1 MNSKPN
7 IVDTSIEYLKG
18 VGPARAEALRAE
30 LQIFTF
36 DDLLNYYPFR
46 YYDRQEII
54 PIAKVNA
61 DMPFALVRGR
71 ITSIN
76 AQGQGR
82 SSRLSAILKDG
93 SGSLEIIWFQ
103 GIKWVKEKI
112 AAGQEFIVFGKPSLY
127 GGRCNMA
134 HPELETVQQF
144 SERLSEGIVPVYYST
159 EKLKQKGLDSRGIA
173 KIMQTALK
181 TTEGYIQ
188 ETLPE
193 YILEKLQLTSRSAA
207 IRYIHFP
214 SDEEAQRK
222 AEYRLKF
229 EELLFLQLRLLQTKL
244 HRSQKLKGLI
254 FPEVGSYFNDF
265 YAHHIPFEMT
275 NAQKRV
281 VKEIRRDMNT
291 GAQMNRL
298 LQGDVGSGKTLV
310 ALLCMLI
317 ATDNGYQSCMM
328 APTEILAQQHFNTI
342 TKMLD
347 TMDVKVGL
355 LTGSTKTAQRK
366 RLHEQLESGDLHILI
381 GTHAVI
387 ENKVQF
393 KNLGFVVI
401 DEQHRFGVAQRAEIW
416 KKNVVP
422 PHILVMTATPIPR
435 TLAMTVYGDLDVS
448 VIDEMPPG
456 RKPVKTL
463 HYYDSKRLMVFNF
476 MREQIRQGRQIYVV
490 YPLIE
495 ESEVL
500 DLKDLMDGYE
510 SIVRDFPLPEYQIGI
525 VHGRMK
531 QDVKDY
537 EMQRFKDGIS
547 NILVA
552 TTVIEVGV
560 DVPNASVMV
569 IENSE
574 RFGLAQLHQLR
585 GRVGRGAEQSY
596 CILMSSYKLSKDARA
611 RLETMVKTTNGFEIA
626 EADLKLRGPG
636 DLTGTQ
642 QSGMIELKIASIV
655 KDETLV
661 TLARRIAIE
670 VLNEDASLSLPQ
682 NERLRLQVKKISRI
696 FGNWGLIS

>member
-1 MNSKPN
+1 MNDKPN
-7 IVDTSIEYLKG
+7 KTDTAIEYLKG
-18 VGPARAEALRAE
+18 VGPARAEILKSE
-30 LQIFTF
+30 LQILTF
-36 DDLLNYYPFR
+36 EDLLNYYPFR

-61 DMPFALVRGR
+61 DMAFALVRGR

-76 AQGQGR
+76 TQGQGR
-82 SSRLSAILKDG
+82 SSRLTAVLRDG
-93 SGSLEIIWFQ
+93 SGSLELVWFQ

-112 AAGQEFIVFGKPSLY
+112 VGGQEFVVFGKPALF
-127 GGRCNMA
+127 GGHYNMA
-134 HPELETVQQF
+134 HPEVETVQQF
-144 SERLSEGIVPVYYST
+144 SERLSEGTVPVYYST

-181 TTEGYIQ
+181 TTEGHLH
-188 ETLPE
+188 ETLPDHL
-193 YILEKLQLTSRSAA
+193 LEKLQLTPRATA
-207 IRYIHFP
+207 IRNIHFP
-214 SDEEAQRK
+214 ADEEAQRQ

-254 FPEVGSYFNDF
+254 FPDVGSCFNNF
-265 YAHHIPFEMT
+265 YTQHLPFELT

-317 ATDNGYQSCMM
+317 AIDNGYQSCMM

-342 TKMLD
+342 SKMLGS
-347 TMDVKVGL
+347 MEVKVGL
-355 LTGSTKTAQRK
+355 LTGSTKSAQRK
-366 RLHEQLESGDLHILI
+366 RLHEQLESGALQILI

-416 KKNVVP
+416 KKNVIP

-448 VIDEMPPG
+448 VLDEMPPG

-476 MREQIRQGRQIYVV
+476 IREQIRQGGQIYVV

-495 ESEVL
+495 ESETL

-510 SIVRDFPLPEYQIGI
+510 SIVRDFPLPEYQTGI

-560 DVPNASVMV
+560 DVPNASVMI
-569 IENSE
+569 IENAE

-596 CILMSSYKLSKDARA
+596 CILMSSYKLSKDARS
-611 RLETMVKTTNGFEIA
+611 RLEIMVKTNNGFEIA

-636 DLTGTQ
+636 DITGTQ
-642 QSGMIELKIASIV
+642 QSGMMELKIASIV
-655 KDETLV
+655 RDEALV

-670 VLNEDASLSLPQ
+670 ILNEDAPLTLPQ
-682 NERLRLQVKKISRI
+682 NERLRRQVKKISRV

>member
-1 MNSKPN
+1 ML
-7 IVDTSIEYLKG
+7 DTAIEYVKG
-18 VGPARAEALRAE
+18 VGPARAEVLKSE
-30 LQIFTF
+30 LQIFTIE
-36 DDLLNYYPFR
+36 DLINYYPFR

-54 PIAKVNA
+54 PINKINV
-61 DMPFALVRGR
+61 DMAFALLRGR
-71 ITSIN
+71 ITSVST
-76 AQGQGR
+76 QGQGR
-82 SSRLSAILKDG
+82 LSRLTAILKDE
-93 SGSLEIIWFQ
+93 SGSLELIWFQ
-103 GIKWVKEKI
+103 GIKWLKEKVVV
-112 AAGQEFIVFGKPSLY
+112 GQEFIVFGKPTLFS
-127 GGRCNMA
+127 GRYNMA
-134 HPELETVQQF
+134 HPELETLQQF
-144 SERLSEGIVPVYYST
+144 SERLGEGFVPVYYST
-159 EKLKQKGLDSRGIA
+159 EKLKSKGFDSRGIA
-173 KIMQTALK
+173 KIMQIALK
-181 TTEGYIQ
+181 MVEGHIR
-188 ETLPE
+188 ETLPD
-193 YILEKLQLTSRSAA
+193 YLLDKLHLTSRAVA
-207 IRYIHFP
+207 IRNIHFP
-214 SDEEAQRK
+214 SNNDQQRQS
-222 AEYRLKF
+222 EYRLKL

-244 HRSQKLKGLI
+244 HRSQKLKGVV
-254 FPEVGSYFNDF
+254 FPDVGRYFNDF
-265 YAHHIPFEMT
+265 YAHHLPFELT

-317 ATDNGYQSCMM
+317 AIDNGYQSCMM

-342 TKMLD
+342 SKLLD
-347 TMDVKVGL
+347 SMDVKVGL
-355 LTGSTKTAQRK
+355 LTGSTKSKQRK
-366 RLHEQLESGDLHILI
+366 LLHEQLESGALHILI

-387 ENKVQF
+387 EDTVKFN
-393 KNLGFVVI
+393 NLGFVVI

-448 VIDEMPPG
+448 VLDEMPPG

-463 HYYDSKRLMVFNF
+463 HYYDSKRLMVFSF

-495 ESEVL
+495 ESETM

-531 QDVKDY
+531 QDVKDF
-537 EMQRFKDGIS
+537 EMQRFKGGVS

-569 IENSE
+569 IENAE

-596 CILMSSYKLSKDARA
+596 CILMSSYKLSKEARS
-611 RLETMVKTTNGFEIA
+611 RLEIMVKTTDGFEIA

-642 QSGMIELKIASIV
+642 QSGMLDLKI
-655 KDETLV
+655 
-661 TLARRIAIE
+661 
-670 VLNEDASLSLPQ
+670 
-682 NERLRLQVKKISRI
+682 
-696 FGNWGLIS
+696 

>member
-1 MNSKPN
+1 ML
-7 IVDTSIEYLKG
+7 DTGVEYLKG
-18 VGPARAEALRAE
+18 VGPARAEALKSE

-36 DDLLNYYPFR
+36 EDLINYYPFR

-54 PIAKVNA
+54 PINKVNA
-61 DMPFALVRGR
+61 DMTFALIHGR
-71 ITSIN
+71 ITSVTT
-76 AQGQGR
+76 QGQGR
-82 SSRLSAILKDG
+82 SSRLTAVLRDE
-93 SGSLEIIWFQ
+93 SGSIELIWFQ
-103 GIKWVKEKI
+103 GIKWIKEKVVT
-112 AAGQEFIVFGKPSLY
+112 GQEFIVFGKPTLFSGHY
-127 GGRCNMA
+127 NMA
-134 HPELETVQQF
+134 HPELETMQQF
-144 SERLSEGIVPVYYST
+144 SERLGEGIIPVYYST
-159 EKLKQKGLDSRGIA
+159 EKLKQKGFDSRGIA

-181 TTEGYIQ
+181 MAEGHIK
-188 ETLPE
+188 ETLPD
-193 YILEKLQLTSRSAA
+193 YMLEKLHLTPRSVA
-207 IRYIHFP
+207 IRNIHFP
-214 SDEEAQRK
+214 SNNDLQRQ
-222 AEYRLKF
+222 AEHRLKF

-244 HRSQKLKGLI
+244 HRSQKLKGLV
-254 FPEVGSYFNDF
+254 FPDVGSFFNDF
-265 YAHHIPFEMT
+265 YAHHLPFELT
-275 NAQKRV
+275 GAQKRV

-317 ATDNGYQSCMM
+317 AIDNGYQSCMM

-342 TKMLD
+342 SKMLEA
-347 TMDVKVGL
+347 MDVTVGL
-355 LTGSTKTAQRK
+355 LTGSTKSAQRK
-366 RLHEQLESGDLHILI
+366 KLHEQLESGDLHILI

-387 ENKVQF
+387 EDKVKF
-393 KNLGFVVI
+393 NNLGFVVI

-422 PHILVMTATPIPR
+422 PHVLVMTATPIPR

-448 VIDEMPPG
+448 ILDEMPPG

-463 HYYDSKRLMVFNF
+463 HYYDSKRLMVFSF

-495 ESEVL
+495 ESETM

-569 IENSE
+569 IENAE

-596 CILMSSYKLSKDARA
+596 CILMSSYKLSKEARS
-611 RLETMVKTTNGFEIA
+611 RLEIMVKTTDGFEIA

-636 DLTGTQ
+636 DITGTQ
-642 QSGMIELKIASIV
+642 QSGMMELKIASIV
-655 KDETLV
+655 KDEALV
-661 TLARRIAIE
+661 ALARRIAIE
-670 VLNEDASLSLPQ
+670 ILNEDAPLTLPQ
-682 NERLRLQVKKISRI
+682 HERLRQQVKKMSRV

>member
-1 MNSKPN
+1 ML
-7 IVDTSIEYLKG
+7 DTAIEYVKG
-18 VGPARAEALRAE
+18 VGPARAEVLKSE
-30 LQIFTF
+30 LQIFTIE
-36 DDLLNYYPFR
+36 DLINYYPFR

-54 PIAKVNA
+54 PINKINV
-61 DMPFALVRGR
+61 DMAFALLRGR
-71 ITSIN
+71 ITSVST
-76 AQGQGR
+76 QGQGR
-82 SSRLSAILKDG
+82 SSRLTAILKDE
-93 SGSLEIIWFQ
+93 SGSLELIWFQ
-103 GIKWVKEKI
+103 GIKWIKEKVVV
-112 AAGQEFIVFGKPSLY
+112 GQEFIVFGKPTLFS
-127 GGRCNMA
+127 GRYNMA
-134 HPELETVQQF
+134 HPELETLQQF
-144 SERLSEGIVPVYYST
+144 SERIGDGFVPVYYST
-159 EKLKQKGLDSRGIA
+159 EKLKSKGFDSRGIA

-181 TTEGYIQ
+181 MAEGHIQ
-188 ETLPE
+188 ETLPD
-193 YILEKLQLTSRSAA
+193 YLLDKLHLTPRAVA
-207 IRYIHFP
+207 IRNIHFP
-214 SDEEAQRK
+214 SNSDLQRQ
-222 AEYRLKF
+222 AEYRLKL

-244 HRSQKLKGLI
+244 HRSQKLKGVV
-254 FPEVGSYFNDF
+254 FPDVGRYFNDF
-265 YAHHIPFEMT
+265 YAHHLPFELT

-317 ATDNGYQSCMM
+317 AIDNGYQSCMM

-342 TKMLD
+342 SKLLD
-347 TMDVKVGL
+347 SMDVKVGL
-355 LTGSTKTAQRK
+355 LTGSTKSKQRK
-366 RLHEQLESGDLHILI
+366 LLHEQLESGALHILI

-387 ENKVQF
+387 ENAVKF
-393 KNLGFVVI
+393 NNLGFVVI

-448 VIDEMPPG
+448 VLDEMPPG

-463 HYYDSKRLMVFNF
+463 HYYDSKRLMVFSF

-495 ESEVL
+495 ESETM

-510 SIVRDFPLPEYQIGI
+510 SIVRDFPLPDYQIGI
-525 VHGRMK
+525 VHGRLK

-537 EMQRFKDGIS
+537 EMQRFKGGIS

-569 IENSE
+569 IENAE

-596 CILMSSYKLSKDARA
+596 CVLMSSYKLSKEARS
-611 RLETMVKTTNGFEIA
+611 RLEIMVKTTDGFEIA

-642 QSGMIELKIASIV
+642 QSGMLDLKIASIV
-655 KDETLV
+655 KDEALV
-661 TLARRIAIE
+661 ALARRIAIE
-670 VLNEDASLSLPQ
+670 ILNEDAPLTLPQ
-682 NERLRLQVKKISRI
+682 HERLRQQVKKLSSVL
-696 FGNWGLIS
+696 GNWGLIS

>member
-1 MNSKPN
+1 M
-7 IVDTSIEYLKG
+7 DTAIEYLKG
-18 VGPARAEALRAE
+18 VGPTRAEALKSE

-36 DDLLNYYPFR
+36 EDLLNYYPFR

-54 PIAKVNA
+54 PIAKVNS
-61 DMPFALVRGR
+61 DMAFALVRGR
-71 ITSIN
+71 ITSITT
-76 AQGQGR
+76 QGQGR
-82 SSRLSAILKDG
+82 SNRLTAILKDE
-93 SGSLEIIWFQ
+93 SGSLELVWFQ
-103 GIKWVKEKI
+103 GIKWIKEKI
-112 AAGQEFIVFGKPSLY
+112 VGGQEFVVFGKPTLF
-127 GGRCNMA
+127 GGHYNMA
-134 HPELETVQQF
+134 HPEVETMQQF
-144 SERLSEGIVPVYYST
+144 SERLSEGSVPVYYST

-181 TTEGYIQ
+181 TTEGHIQ
-188 ETLPE
+188 ETLPD
-193 YILEKLQLTSRSAA
+193 YMLEKLHLTPRSVA
-207 IRYIHFP
+207 IRNIHFP
-214 SDEEAQRK
+214 ANADLQRQ

-244 HRSQKLKGLI
+244 HRSQKLKGLS
-254 FPEVGSYFNDF
+254 FPDVGSYFNDF
-265 YAHHIPFEMT
+265 YAHYLPFELT

-317 ATDNGYQSCMM
+317 AIDNGYQTCIM

-342 TKMLD
+342 SKMLD
-347 TMDVKVGL
+347 AMDIKVGL
-355 LTGSTKTAQRK
+355 LTGSTKSAQRK
-366 RLHEQLESGDLHILI
+366 HLHEQLEAGTMQILI
-381 GTHAVI
+381 GTHALI
-387 ENKVQF
+387 EDKVKF

-416 KKNVVP
+416 KKNIVP
-422 PHILVMTATPIPR
+422 PHVLVMTATPIPR

-448 VIDEMPPG
+448 VLDEMPPG

-495 ESEVL
+495 ESETM

-510 SIVRDFPLPEYQIGI
+510 SIVREFPLPEYQIGI

-531 QDVKDY
+531 QDVKDF

-569 IENSE
+569 IESAE

-596 CILMSSYKLSKDARA
+596 CILMSGYKLSKEARS
-611 RLETMVKTTNGFEIA
+611 RLEIMVQTTNGFEIA

-636 DLTGTQ
+636 DITGTQ
-642 QSGMIELKIASIV
+642 QSGMMELKIASIV
-655 KDETLV
+655 KDESLV
-661 TLARRIAIE
+661 ALARHIATEI
-670 VLNEDASLSLPQ
+670 LNEDTPLNLPQ
-682 NERLRLQVKKISRI
+682 HERLHRQIKKMSRI